1 MTLDEWQRAYADAWN
16 AFYTPE
22 HAETV
27 MRRGAACGVGL
38 GRLQAIFLCFS
49 HFVRVENVHPIQ
61 GGIIR
66 RKYRLDRRPGFPIEP
81 AWSFYPKYYGET
93 LWKAVLFLT
102 RWGAS
107 ELLRQRVRRDPLRH
121 HYTDQALTPVRD
133 DETETLEMFTHNQE
147 ARDEV
152 VRARKIAALTHGRA
166 ALSNAQP
173 VA

>member
-1 MTLDEWQRAYADAWN
+1 
-16 AFYTPE
+16 
-22 HAETV
+22 
-27 MRRGAACGVGL
+27 AACGVGL

-93 LWKAVLFLT
+93 LWKAALFLK
-102 RWGAS
+102 RWGAF
-107 ELLRQRVRRDPLRH
+107 ELLRQRIRRDPLRR
-121 HYTDQALTPVRD
+121 HYIDQALTPVSD
-133 DETETLEMFTHNQE
+133 DETETLEMFTHNQQ

-152 VRARKIAALTHGRA
+152 VRARKVAALTHGK
-166 ALSNAQP
+166 ALSDAQP
-173 VA
+173 AA